1 MLHNNILRVRDES
14 ATGNVLNEFDLS
26 FDRITISIRDVITE
40 RVLLEIQRYNTEA
53 SEYENYLVQPNDD
66 EVKLNR
72 TKKQSRKR
80 IDADKQ
86 IEVAFKAFNSNGF
99 FILIGD
105 YQAESLDELVEIN
118 SNPTISFIKLTP
130 LVGG

>member
-14 ATGNVLNEFDLS
+14 ATGNVFNEFDLA
-26 FDRITISIRDVITE
+26 FDRITISIRDIITE
-40 RVLLEIQRYNTEA
+40 RVLHEVQRYNTEA

-66 EVKLNR
+66 EVKLNQ
-72 TKKQSRKR
+72 TQKQKRKR
-80 IDADKQ
+80 IDAEKQ
-86 IEVAFKAFNSNGF
+86 IEVALESFKCNGF
-99 FILIGD
+99 FILIDD
-105 YQAESLDELVEIN
+105 YQAESLDELVEVN